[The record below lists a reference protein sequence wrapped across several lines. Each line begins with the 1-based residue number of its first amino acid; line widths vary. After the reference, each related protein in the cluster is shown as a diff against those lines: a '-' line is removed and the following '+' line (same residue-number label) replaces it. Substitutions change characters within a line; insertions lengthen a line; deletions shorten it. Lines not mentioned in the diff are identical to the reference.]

1 MKYNLAQNEPLEI
14 NGDVYIKGV
23 GTYDGTN
30 AGGSDVKTLKY
41 ALDNNNL
48 TEITWRDLVDLR
60 NRGGLIPGMQ
70 YRITDYTCTTT
81 QSGTKSAGHVFDV
94 IVTADSKNK
103 LNEEARAINHKFD
116 NPNDDYFKDCDLSAW
131 KIWYC
136 LDNDTDRFAWA
147 FIGELIGTIKPA
159 TGSASGT
166 YTYNSP
172 IYKIMFNGVVYNLEI
187 GVRTLIGN
195 GFPVY
200 ITKTDDYTLVVED
213 KYSFAASAGISIYTD
228 SQEGR
233 GVIYHMI
240 DEFNNDVP
248 YDFKNIQFYRQ
259 WDSSE
264 SLWSTISS
272 NNTGVPCYTFSSE
285 GNSST
290 TSFTDMSLS
299 ISNEAYSNVIKECIS
314 LYKQKFLNNICFFGN
329 ECYSNAFG
337 NNCYRNTFGNECYS
351 NTFGNECYSNAF
363 GNNCYGNAF
372 GNECYSNTFGNN
384 CYSNTFGNNFRYN
397 TFGNYFQY
405 NTFGNNCY
413 WNTFGNYFQYNTFG
427 NNCSNIKFASDSA
440 ASTKYNYYQSNHFGD
455 GCQYILF
462 KGTETESSSAQV
474 QNYNFAQG
482 LQGTDSAYLNIYG
495 KRNRDYETY
504 ISKDTDGTIK
514 ESVVAKKLDKMIEIS
529 HADLVTLKDSSQL
542 IPGQQ
547 YRIID
552 YVTTTS
558 ETNAR
563 SAGHQF
569 DIIVTADS
577 KNKLNENARAIQH
590 AGDTYFANS
599 KLEAW
604 ELKYPLVE
612 KYVIHANE
620 YASGRLW
627 DKDTYVYNNNKMK
640 YQYNG
645 TFEYNGETY
654 YMWKDVNYDS
664 FSILTKERDYTTNNL
679 QYHNGDFS
687 LTPKVVTYLRNDK
700 EYTYH
705 NANLTYIVAATS
717 DSIYVDH
724 FYIEVYPG
732 NIYYMKDEFGNECP
746 YDFKN
751 IQFKR
756 YKITSSPVSDLVGKY
771 ATSDAY
777 NVTVNTSTTYWCY
790 TFSTDSLE
798 DASLDGYSNGVYN
811 NIIPEYNSS
820 SSIILNDIVFI
831 GSYNYGNRFSKNCYN
846 STFGSNCYSNTFGNY
861 CYKNTFGGNCYNNIF
876 ENNCQYNTF
885 GYGCFGNAFGNYFY
899 KNTFGTN
906 SYKNTFGKD
915 CSLSTFGS
923 GCNYN
928 TFGNECYYNTF
939 GNYCKYNTFGN
950 YCHHNTFGSSL
961 EESQFGDG
969 VQYFGITTG
978 SKTSKPAASDTKS
991 YFRWLIVE
999 NGVRYVNVYVTT
1011 STSSSSYCQNVRIC
1025 QGCSGTSSSYK
1036 SFAINNVGGSK
1047 QLIVCYNSSGTLKT
1061 GNLGDLF
1068 K

>member
-48 TEITWRDLVDLR
+48 TEITWRDLVVLR

-81 QSGTKSAGHVFDV
+81 MDGTKSAGHVFDV

-103 LNEEARAINHKFD
+103 LNEEAKAINHKFD
-116 NPNDDYFKDCDLSAW
+116 NPDDDYFKDCDLNAW

-136 LDNDTDRFAWA
+136 LDNDTTRFDWA
-147 FIGELIGTIKPA
+147 D
-159 TGSASGT
+159 
-166 YTYNSP
+166 NS
-172 IYKIMFNGVVYNLEI
+172 NDAV
-187 GVRTLIGN
+187 
-195 GFPVY
+195 
-200 ITKTDDYTLVVED
+200 
-213 KYSFAASAGISIYTD
+213 
-228 SQEGR
+228 GR
-233 GVIYHMI
+233 GVIYRMI
-240 DEFNNDVP
+240 DEFNNDCP
-248 YDFKNIQFYRQ
+248 YDFKNIQFYRK
-259 WDSSE
+259 WNPSKTSWSIISYDS
-264 SLWSTISS
+264 
-272 NNTGVPCYTFSSE
+272 TGVPCYTFSSE
-285 GNSST
+285 GTSST
-290 TSFTDMSLS
+290 ISFTDYSLS
-299 ISNEAYSNVIKECIS
+299 ASNKVYSNVIKEHINPRS
-314 LYKQKFLNNICFFGN
+314 NKQILNNICFFGN
-329 ECYSNAFG
+329 
-337 NNCYRNTFGNECYS
+337 NNYS
-351 NTFGNECYSNAF
+351 NTFR
-363 GNNCYGNAF
+363 NNCSENTF
-372 GNECYSNTFGNN
+372 GIRCHSNTFGNN
-384 CYSNTFGNNFRYN
+384 CDSNAFGDNCDGNTFGDVCSNNTFGNYCEGNTFGNDCGGNTFGGICNSNTFGNDCDSN
-397 TFGNYFQY
+397 TFGNDCDN
-405 NTFGNNCY
+405 NTFGNSCKD
-413 WNTFGNYFQYNTFG
+413 
-427 NNCSNIKFASDSA
+427 IKFASDKS
-440 ASTKYNYYQSNHFGD
+440 ASTKYNYYQNNHFGD

-462 KGTETESSSAQV
+462 KGTENTSFYV
-474 QNYNFAQG
+474 QNYNFSQG
-482 LQGTDSAYLNIYG
+482 LQGTYSAYLNIYG
-495 KRNRDYETY
+495 KRNRPYETY

-514 ESVVAKKLDKMIEIS
+514 ESVIAKKLDKMIEIS

-612 KYVIHANE
+612 KYVIHAGEDASKELWNKNE
-620 YASGRLW
+620 YEYDNA
-627 DKDTYVYNNNKMK
+627 NNEFK
-640 YQYNG
+640 YYSTFTYNG
-645 TFEYNGETY
+645 STY
-654 YMWKDVNYDS
+654 YMWKHVGDNTLA
-664 FSILTKERDYTTNNL
+664 ILTEERDYTTNNL
-679 QYHNGDFS
+679 QYHNNDFS
-687 LTPKVVTYLRNDK
+687 LTPKIVAFLRNDK
-700 EYTYH
+700 EYNTNH

-777 NVTVNTSTTYWCY
+777 NVTVDTSTTYWCY
-790 TFSTDSLE
+790 TFSTTSLE

-811 NIIPEYNSS
+811 NIIPEYGD
-820 SSIILNDIVFI
+820 IILNDIVFI
-831 GSYNYGNRFSKNCYN
+831 GSYNYGNRFGVDCYGN
-846 STFGSNCYSNTFGNY
+846 TFGSSCDSNTFGSN
-861 CYKNTFGGNCYNNIF
+861 
-876 ENNCQYNTF
+876 
-885 GYGCFGNAFGNYFY
+885 
-899 KNTFGTN
+899 
-906 SYKNTFGKD
+906 
-915 CSLSTFGS
+915 
-923 GCNYN
+923 CNYN
-928 TFGNECYYNTF
+928 TFGRGCAGNTFGSSCDSNTFGRYYFYNTFGDNCYNNTFGDNCSYNTFGNNCYYNTF
-939 GNYCKYNTFGN
+939 GNYGRYNTFGN
-950 YCHHNTFGSSL
+950 YCNRNTFGNYIQ
-961 EESQFGDG
+961 ESQFGDG

-978 SKTSKPAASDTKS
+978 SMTSNPAASNTKS

-1036 SFAINNVGGSK
+1036 SFAINNVGGSR
-1047 QLIVCYNSSGTLKT
+1047 QLIVCYDKSGTLRT
-1061 GNLGDLF
+1061 GNIGDILA

>member
-81 QSGTKSAGHVFDV
+81 MDGTKSAGHIFDI
-94 IVTADSKNK
+94 IVTADDGGT
-103 LNEEARAINHKFD
+103 LNEEARAIKHLGD
-116 NPNDDYFKDCDLSAW
+116 TYFINCDFSAW

-136 LDNDTDRFAWA
+136 LDNDTTRFAWA
-147 FIGELIGTIKPA
+147 D
-159 TGSASGT
+159 
-166 YTYNSP
+166 NSNDT
-172 IYKIMFNGVVYNLEI
+172 NGN
-187 GVRTLIGN
+187 
-195 GFPVY
+195 PV
-200 ITKTDDYTLVVED
+200 
-213 KYSFAASAGISIYTD
+213 
-228 SQEGR
+228 GR
-233 GVIYHMI
+233 GVIYRMI
-240 DEFNNDVP
+240 DEFNNDCP

-259 WDSSE
+259 WDSSK

-285 GNSST
+285 GTIST

-299 ISNEAYSNVIKECIS
+299 ASNKVYSNVIKEHINPRS
-314 LYKQKFLNNICFFGN
+314 NKQILNNICFFGN
-329 ECYSNAFG
+329 
-337 NNCYRNTFGNECYS
+337 NNYS
-351 NTFGNECYSNAF
+351 NTFR
-363 GNNCYGNAF
+363 NNCSENTF
-372 GNECYSNTFGNN
+372 GIRCHSNTFGNN
-384 CYSNTFGNNFRYN
+384 CDSNAFGDNCDGNTFGNSCSNNTFGNDCDSNTFGNDCGGN
-397 TFGNYFQY
+397 TFGGGCDSNTFGDGCWLNSFGNYDSF
-405 NTFGNNCY
+405 NTFGNNCKD
-413 WNTFGNYFQYNTFG
+413 
-427 NNCSNIKFASDSA
+427 IKFASDKS

-482 LQGTDSAYLNIYG
+482 LQGTYSAYLNIYG

-514 ESVVAKKLDKMIEIS
+514 ESVIAKKLDKMIEIS

-687 LTPKVVTYLRNDK
+687 LTPKIVTYLRNDK

-705 NANLTYIVAATS
+705 DANLTYIVAATS

-756 YKITSSPVSDLVGKY
+756 YKITFSTSFTNLVGKY

-790 TFSTDSLE
+790 TFSTTSLE
-798 DASLDGYSNGVYN
+798 DASLDGYSNAVYN
-811 NIIPEYNSS
+811 NIIPKYKNG
-820 SSIILNDIVFI
+820 SSIKLNDIVFV
-831 GSYNYGNRFSKNCYN
+831 GTSNCGNRF
-846 STFGSNCYSNTFGNY
+846 GV
-861 CYKNTFGGNCYNNIF
+861 NCYNN
-876 ENNCQYNTF
+876 TF
-885 GYGCFGNAFGNYFY
+885 GDNC
-899 KNTFGTN
+899 
-906 SYKNTFGKD
+906 
-915 CSLSTFGS
+915 L
-923 GCNYN
+923 YN
-928 TFGNECYYNTF
+928 TFGNNCLYNTF
-939 GNYCKYNTFGN
+939 GNNCANNTFGNNCANNTFGNDCTNNTFWDKCSYNTLGANCSFNTFGKYCWYNTFGN
-950 YCHHNTFGSSL
+950 NCWYNTFGINCNRNTFGAHL

-978 SKTSKPAASDTKS
+978 SMTSKPTSANLKN
-991 YFRWLIVE
+991 YIRWLIVE
-999 NGVRYVNVYVTT
+999 NGVKYVNVYVTT
-1011 STSSSSYCQNVRIC
+1011 STSSTSYCQNVRIC
-1025 QGCSGTSSSYK
+1025 QGCSGTSNRYK
-1036 SFAINNVGGSK
+1036 SFEINNVGGSK
-1047 QLIVCYNSSGTLKT
+1047 QLIVCYNSSGTIKT

>member
-48 TEITWRDLVDLR
+48 TEITWRDLVYLR

-70 YRITDYTCTTT
+70 YRITDYITTTT
-81 QSGTKSAGHVFDV
+81 QEGTRSAGHQFDI
-94 IVTADSKNK
+94 IVTADDRGT

-116 NPNDDYFKDCDLSAW
+116 NPNDDYFKDCDLNAW
-131 KIWYC
+131 QIWYS
-136 LDNDTDRFAWA
+136 LDNDTTRFDWVD
-147 FIGELIGTIKPA
+147 
-159 TGSASGT
+159 
-166 YTYNSP
+166 NS
-172 IYKIMFNGVVYNLEI
+172 NDAD
-187 GVRTLIGN
+187 GN
-195 GFPVY
+195 PV
-200 ITKTDDYTLVVED
+200 
-213 KYSFAASAGISIYTD
+213 
-228 SQEGR
+228 R
-233 GVIYHMI
+233 GVIYRMI
-240 DEFNNDVP
+240 DEFNNDCP
-248 YDFKNIQFYRQ
+248 YDFKNIQFYRK
-259 WDSSE
+259 WNSSKSSWSIISYDS
-264 SLWSTISS
+264 
-272 NNTGVPCYTFSSE
+272 TGVPCYTFSSE
-285 GNSST
+285 GDSST
-290 TSFTDMSLS
+290 TSFTDKSLS
-299 ISNEAYSNVIKECIS
+299 ISNGAHFNVIKGYIAN
-314 LYKQKFLNNICFFGN
+314 KQILNKICFFGGG
-329 ECYSNAFG
+329 CYFNTFG
-337 NNCYRNTFGNECYS
+337 NNCCDNTFGNNCYS
-351 NTFGNECYSNAF
+351 NTFGNDCQDNTF
-363 GNNCYGNAF
+363 GNNCYSDIF
-372 GNECYSNTFGNN
+372 GNRCQGNTFGNNCGNNTFGNDCQNNTFGDSCGNNTFEKFCGSNTFGNN
-384 CYSNTFGNNFRYN
+384 CYSNTFGNHCRNN
-397 TFGNYFQY
+397 TFGNDCGS
-405 NTFGNNCY
+405 NTFGHNCLY
-413 WNTFGNYFQYNTFG
+413 
-427 NNCSNIKFASDSA
+427 IKFASDSA
-440 ASTKYNYYQSNHFGD
+440 ASTKYEYYQNNHFGD

-462 KGTETESSSAQV
+462 KGTEPASSSSCV

-482 LQGTDSAYLNIYG
+482 LQGASSKYLNIYG

-504 ISKDTDGTIK
+504 ISKDTDWTIK

-612 KYVIHANE
+612 KYVIHAGE
-620 YASGRLW
+620 DASKELW
-627 DKDTYVYNNNKMK
+627 DKKSYLYNNNQMK

-654 YMWKDVNYDS
+654 YMWKDVNDNR
-664 FSILTKERDYTTNNL
+664 FSILTTERDYTTNNL

-756 YKITSSPVSDLVGKY
+756 YKITSSTASTDLVGKY

-790 TFSTDSLE
+790 TFSTSSLE
-798 DASLDGYSNGVYN
+798 DASLDGYSNTVYN
-811 NIIPEYNSS
+811 NIIPKYKNG
-820 SSIILNDIVFI
+820 SSIKLNNIVFV
-831 GSYNYGNRFSKNCYN
+831 GTSNCGNRFGVNCYN
-846 STFGSNCYSNTFGNY
+846 NTFGDNCSFNTFGNN
-861 CYKNTFGGNCYNNIF
+861 CSRSTFG
-876 ENNCQYNTF
+876 NNCLYNTF
-885 GYGCFGNAFGNYFY
+885 GENCSL
-899 KNTFGTN
+899 NTFGTN
-906 SYKNTFGKD
+906 CDNNTFWDKCSYNTFGTNCSFNTFGKY
-915 CSLSTFGS
+915 GW
-923 GCNYN
+923 YN
-928 TFGNECYYNTF
+928 TFGNNCWYNTF
-939 GNYCKYNTFGN
+939 GTNCNRNTFGAN
-950 YCHHNTFGSSL
+950 L
-961 EESQFGDG
+961 EESQFGDS
-969 VQYFGITTG
+969 VQYFGITNRALYI
-978 SKTSKPAASDTKS
+978 KPTSTSIKNYIK
-991 YFRWLIVE
+991 WLIVE
-999 NGVRYVNVYVTT
+999 NGVKYVNAYVTSTT
-1011 STSSSSYCQNVRIC
+1011 SNTSYCQNVRIC
-1025 QGCSGTSSSYK
+1025 QGCSGTSSKYK
-1036 SFAINNVGGSK
+1036 SFSIDNVNKSS

>member
-30 AGGSDVKTLKY
+30 AGGRDVKTLKY

-48 TEITWRDLVDLR
+48 TEITWSDLVDLR
-60 NRGGLIPGMQ
+60 DRGGLIPGMQ

-81 QSGTKSAGHVFDV
+81 KRETKSAGHVFDV

-136 LDNDTDRFAWA
+136 LDNDTDRFVWA
-147 FIGELIGTIKPA
+147 DSSND
-159 TGSASGT
+159 TG
-166 YTYNSP
+166 
-172 IYKIMFNGVVYNLEI
+172 
-187 GVRTLIGN
+187 GN
-195 GFPVY
+195 PV
-200 ITKTDDYTLVVED
+200 
-213 KYSFAASAGISIYTD
+213 
-228 SQEGR
+228 GR
-233 GVIYHMI
+233 GVIYRMI

-248 YDFKNIQFYRQ
+248 YDFKNIQFYRH
-259 WDSSE
+259 WDSST
-264 SLWSTISS
+264 SLWSGTPT

-285 GNSST
+285 GTSST
-290 TSFTDMSLS
+290 TSFADMSLS
-299 ISNEAYSNVIKECIS
+299 ISNNVYSNVIKNR
-314 LYKQKFLNNICFFGN
+314 KNLNNNCFFGN
-329 ECYSNAFG
+329 
-337 NNCYRNTFGNECYS
+337 NNYS
-351 NTFGNECYSNAF
+351 NTFGNECYR
-363 GNNCYGNAF
+363 
-372 GNECYSNTFGNN
+372 NTFGNN
-384 CYSNTFGNNFRYN
+384 CNSNTFGDNCYGNIFGNNCNSNTLGNECYRNTFGIECKYNTLGNYCERNTFGDNCYGNIFGNNCGSNTFGNRCYN
-397 TFGNYFQY
+397 NS
-405 NTFGNNCY
+405 FGNNCY
-413 WNTFGNYFQYNTFG
+413 D
-427 NNCSNIKFASDSA
+427 IKFASDSA

-462 KGTETESSSAQV
+462 KGTETESSSSYV

-482 LQGTDSAYLNIYG
+482 LQGTSSKYLNIYG
-495 KRNRDYETY
+495 KRNRAYETY
-504 ISKDTDGTIK
+504 ISKDTDGAIK

-529 HADLVTLKDSSQL
+529 HSDLVTLKDSSQL

-612 KYVIHANE
+612 KYVIHAGEEANTE
-620 YASGRLW
+620 LW
-627 DKDTYVYNNNKMK
+627 NKDTYVYNDINMK
-640 YQYNG
+640 FQYSG

-654 YMWKDVNYDS
+654 YIWRQESSEFAV
-664 FSILTKERDYTTNNL
+664 LTTERDYTTNNL
-679 QYHNGDFS
+679 QYHNNDFS
-687 LTPKVVTYLRNDK
+687 LTPKVVTYLRND
-700 EYTYH
+700 ETYTGH
-705 NANLTYIVAATS
+705 VNNSYIVAATS

-756 YKITSSPVSDLVGKY
+756 YKITSSPVSDLVDKY

-790 TFSTDSLE
+790 TFSTTSLE
-798 DASLDGYSNGVYN
+798 DASLNRNNKVYD
-811 NIIPEYNSS
+811 NIIPKYKNG
-820 SSIILNDIVFI
+820 SSIKLNNIVFV
-831 GSYNYGNRFSKNCYN
+831 GTSNYGNRFGVDCYN
-846 STFGSNCYSNTFGNY
+846 STFGNSCYRNTFGNY
-861 CYKNTFGGNCYNNIF
+861 CVSNTSGGTCYNNIF
-876 ENNCQYNTF
+876 ENNFQYNTF
-885 GYGCFGNAFGNYFY
+885 GNNCFGNTFGYYFY
-899 KNTFGTN
+899 KNTFGVYF
-906 SYKNTFGKD
+906 YKNTFGHD
-915 CSLSTFGS
+915 CSSNTFGHDCS
-923 GCNYN
+923 GN
-928 TFGNECYYNTF
+928 TFGNSCSSNTF
-939 GNYCKYNTFGN
+939 GDYIQ
-950 YCHHNTFGSSL
+950 
-961 EESQFGDG
+961 ESQFGDG
-969 VQYFGITTG
+969 VQYFGITNRTLYI
-978 SKTSKPAASDTKS
+978 KPTTESTKS
-991 YFRWLIVE
+991 YIKWLIVE
-999 NGVRYVNVYVTT
+999 NGVRYVNAYVTD
-1011 STSSSSYCQNVRIC
+1011 STSPGAYCKNVRIC
-1025 QGCSGTSSSYK
+1025 QGCSGTSSKYK
-1036 SFAINNVGGSK
+1036 SFEINNVNKLS
-1047 QLIVCYNSSGTLKT
+1047 QLIVCYNLSGTLKT
-1061 GNLGDLF
+1061 GNLGELF

>member
-70 YRITDYTCTTT
+70 YRITDYITTTT
-81 QSGTKSAGHVFDV
+81 QEGTRSAGHQFDI
-94 IVTADSKNK
+94 IVTADDRGT

-116 NPNDDYFKDCDLSAW
+116 NPNDDYFKDCDLNAW
-131 KIWYC
+131 KIWYS
-136 LDNDTDRFAWA
+136 LDNDTTRFDWVD
-147 FIGELIGTIKPA
+147 
-159 TGSASGT
+159 
-166 YTYNSP
+166 N
-172 IYKIMFNGVVYNLEI
+172 IYDGD
-187 GVRTLIGN
+187 GN
-195 GFPVY
+195 PV
-200 ITKTDDYTLVVED
+200 
-213 KYSFAASAGISIYTD
+213 
-228 SQEGR
+228 R
-233 GVIYHMI
+233 GVIYRMI
-240 DEFNNDVP
+240 DEFNNDCP
-248 YDFKNIQFYRQ
+248 YDFKNIQFYRK
-259 WDSSE
+259 WNSSK
-264 SLWSTISS
+264 SSWSIISYDF
-272 NNTGVPCYTFSSE
+272 TGVPCYTFSSS
-285 GNSST
+285 GDSST
-290 TSFTDMSLS
+290 TSFTDMSLVA
-299 ISNEAYSNVIKECIS
+299 SNRVYSNVIKEHIYLRS
-314 LYKQKFLNNICFFGN
+314 IKQILNNICFFGDDN
-329 ECYSNAFG
+329 YSNTFR
-337 NNCYRNTFGNECYS
+337 NNCSENTFGNSCHS
-351 NTFGNECYSNAF
+351 NTFGNDCSENTF
-363 GNNCYGNAF
+363 GNSCTGNTF
-372 GNECYSNTFGNN
+372 GNSCTGNTFGNN
-384 CYSNTFGNNFRYN
+384 CDSNTFGDSCTSN
-397 TFGNYFQY
+397 TFGDDCSYNVFGNYCWLNSFGSY
-405 NTFGNNCY
+405 DSFNTFGNNCK
-413 WNTFGNYFQYNTFG
+413 
-427 NNCSNIKFASDSA
+427 NIKFTSDSS

-462 KGTETESSSAQV
+462 KEAETESSFAQV

-482 LQGTDSAYLNIYG
+482 LQGTSSKYLNIYG
-495 KRNRDYETY
+495 KRNRPYETY

-529 HADLVTLKDSSQL
+529 HTDLVTLKDSSQL

-577 KNKLNENARAIQH
+577 KNKLNENVRAIQH

-612 KYVIHANE
+612 KYVIHAGEEANTE
-620 YASGRLW
+620 LW
-627 DKDTYVYNNNKMK
+627 NKNTYVYNNSNMK
-640 YQYNG
+640 FQYSG

-654 YMWKDVNYDS
+654 YIWREESSEFAV
-664 FSILTKERDYTTNNL
+664 LTTERDYTTNNL

-687 LTPKVVTYLRNDK
+687 LTPKVVTYLRND
-700 EYTYH
+700 ETYTGH
-705 NANLTYIVAATS
+705 VNNSYIVAATS

-756 YKITSSPVSDLVGKY
+756 YKITSSTAPTDLVGKY
-771 ATSDAY
+771 ATSNAY

-790 TFSTDSLE
+790 TFSTTSLK
-798 DASLDGYSNGVYN
+798 DASLDGYSNNVYN
-811 NIIPEYNSS
+811 NIIPKYKNG
-820 SSIILNDIVFI
+820 SSIKLNDIVFV
-831 GSYNYGNRFSKNCYN
+831 GTGNYGNRFGVNCYN
-846 STFGSNCYSNTFGNY
+846 STFGSNCYSNTFGNE
-861 CYKNTFGGNCYNNIF
+861 CYRNTFGD
-876 ENNCQYNTF
+876 
-885 GYGCFGNAFGNYFY
+885 
-899 KNTFGTN
+899 K
-906 SYKNTFGKD
+906 
-915 CSLSTFGS
+915 
-923 GCNYN
+923 
-928 TFGNECYYNTF
+928 CYYNTF
-939 GNYCKYNTFGN
+939 GNNCYSNTFGNYCQYNTFGN
-950 YCHHNTFGSSL
+950 YCQYNTFGSHL

-978 SKTSKPAASDTKS
+978 SMTSKPAASDTKS

-1011 STSSSSYCQNVRIC
+1011 STSSSLYCQNVRIC

-1036 SFAINNVGGSK
+1036 SFAINNGSGSR

-1061 GNLGDLF
+1061 GNLGNLF